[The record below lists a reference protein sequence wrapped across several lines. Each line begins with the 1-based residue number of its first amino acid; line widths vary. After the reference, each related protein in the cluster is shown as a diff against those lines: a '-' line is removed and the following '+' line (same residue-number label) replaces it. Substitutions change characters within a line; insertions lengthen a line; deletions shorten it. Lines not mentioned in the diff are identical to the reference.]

1 MERPRPP
8 RVEEVVAVCLSPNRS
23 RVRALCGGP
32 CSLRSRFLPAAPY
45 QVTDDGK
52 TIPVAAIGHRL
63 AS

>member
-1 MERPRPP
+1 
-8 RVEEVVAVCLSPNRS
+8 VAVCLSPNRS